1 MKIPAPHRTAKHES
15 GGARVMPRDL
25 VILGFLGACGH
36 APTGVL
42 SLFTGMSI
50 DMTRRRI
57 RTLRDLGLVA
67 KTVVAVNAA
76 DRVALTPA
84 GRRLVAEKF
93 GREVDE
99 FPAVRIGD
107 GPFVHHDMG
116 LTVAVA
122 LREAGAKSH
131 HLALRRHLFERGV
144 RAALGAP
151 GGALV
156 PDGFAEFV
164 NASGSAHALALEMD
178 TGTCD
183 PKWVAS
189 NKLVVYAE
197 HAAAGGSLLDVA
209 SWSVCVV
216 VPTLRRVHQLTA
228 AMWAAGVPERLVY
241 LLPLDTVRAEDIL
254 GDVWLTPTA
263 VPDSEDVVLA
273 TACPL
278 APILTTRHGGRDGHD
293 RSLPSFSLA
302 FPNSASERSGARSA
316 R

>member
-1 MKIPAPHRTAKHES
+1 MKIPAPHRTAKHDP
-15 GGARVMPRDL
+15 GGARVVPRDL
-25 VILGFLGACGH
+25 VLLGFLADCAH

-42 SLFTGMSI
+42 AALTGMSI

-57 RTLRDLGLVA
+57 RVLRDLGLVA

-93 GREVDE
+93 GRDVDDV
-99 FPAVRIGD
+99 PAVRIGD

-131 HLALRRHLFERGV
+131 HVALRRLLFERGV

-164 NASGSAHALALEMD
+164 NAGGTAHALALEMD
-178 TGTCD
+178 AGTCD
-183 PKWVAS
+183 PKWVAA

-197 HAAAGGSLLDVA
+197 HAAAGGSLLGVA

-228 AMWAAGVPERLVY
+228 ALWSAGVPEHLVY
-241 LLPLDTVRAEDIL
+241 LLPLDAVRAEDIL

-263 VPDSEDVVLA
+263 VPGSEDVVLA

-278 APILTTRHGGRDGHD
+278 APILTNRHGGRNGHD
-293 RSLPSFSLA
+293 GTLPSFSLA
-302 FPNSASERSGARSA
+302 FSTSAPERSGARSA